1 MYKIAVFDIDK
12 TLSIEGDMVPPSAL
26 RSIKLLKENGIEC
39 IIATAR
45 CRKDIENISK
55 ITGIKNYIANNGQYV
70 IYDQEVLYSHIY
82 PENIKEK
89 VMDICENINCCYGFS
104 SIRGIFI
111 SDLEKVKIDYPTP
124 LLSNTTI
131 LEKLD
136 TEEDIEAII
145 LFASRNQE
153 NHFNNLKLEYTLG
166 PWGDKIFDVLKKDR
180 SKAKGVE
187 EIARK
192 LDIKRS
198 EIICFGDGLNDIEMI
213 EYAGLGVAMGNS
225 KEELKEIADHITDTA
240 ENDGIY
246 KACKKFNLL

>member
-12 TLSIEGDMVPPSAL
+12 TLTTEGDMIPQSAL
-26 RSIKLLKENGIEC
+26 RSIKLLKENGIDC

-70 IYDQEVLYSHIY
+70 VYDQEVLYSHTY
-82 PENIKEK
+82 PENIKEE
-89 VMDICENINCCYGFS
+89 VIGVCENINCYYGFS

-111 SDLEKVKIDYPTP
+111 SDIEKVKIHYPNP
-124 LLSNTTI
+124 LLSNTT
-131 LEKLD
+131 LLQELD
-136 TEEDIEAII
+136 IQEDIEAII
-145 LFASRNQE
+145 LFAPKNQE
-153 NHFNNLKLEYTLG
+153 DLFANLKSKYILG

-180 SKAKGVE
+180 SKAKGIE
-187 EIARK
+187 EIAGK
-192 LDIKRS
+192 LDIKRN

-213 EYAGLGVAMGNS
+213 EYAGLGIAMGDS
-225 KEELKEIADHITDTA
+225 KKELKKIADHITDTA